1 MIARHLENMEDKDF
15 SAAGPAMLRA
25 LREASPH
32 NVTVFQLIHGGVPLA
47 GMSVVRFGHVSEYH
61 IGWFGSEGRKLNAGN
76 FLMWN
81 LMRELKRRGVR
92 SFDVGGLKHGDGYA
106 RFKRT
111 MNPVEY
117 ELASEWMSF

>member
-1 MIARHLENMEDKDF
+1 
-15 SAAGPAMLRA
+15 MLRT
-25 LREASPH
+25 LRQTSPN
-32 NVTVFQLIHGGVPLA
+32 NVTVFQLVHDGAPLA
-47 GMSVVRFGHVSEYH
+47 GMSVVRFGRVAEYH
-61 IGWFGSEGRKLNAGN
+61 IGWFGEEGRKFNAGN

-81 LMRELKRRGVR
+81 VMRELKRRGVE
-92 SFDVGGLKHGDGYA
+92 SCDVGGLRHGDGYA